1 MNRWHRL
8 LALVVV
14 WGGISFGGLVLAGT
28 PFGGDDAGFI
38 PSTSAIGKCEDG
50 LTKNVAKLFQAI
62 VTCHIKTGQAQ
73 FKGKAFDEEG
83 CESTDLGK
91 FAGTI
96 AKLKGCPS
104 CAAANGS
111 VLPGLVEGIIDTLNG
126 HIACDGTVPFGD
138 GDDTGF
144 VPTTKPIAKCE
155 SSVGKNVGKL
165 VKGLLTCHVKTAD
178 AGLKGKPF
186 DDETCETTAISKF
199 NAANTKLTGCP
210 ACLSSGFG
218 SFATIIEPFVDG
230 TNGDLYC
237 SPSGAFVDRPVE

>member
-1 MNRWHRL
+1 
-8 LALVVV
+8 
-14 WGGISFGGLVLAGT
+14 
-28 PFGGDDAGFI
+28 
-38 PSTSAIGKCEDG
+38 
-50 LTKNVAKLFQAI
+50 
-62 VTCHIKTGQAQ
+62 
-73 FKGKAFDEEG
+73 
-83 CESTDLGK
+83 LGK

-111 VLPGLVEGIIDTLNG
+111 VLSGLVKGAIETLNG

-138 GDDTGF
+138 ADDTGF

-165 VKGLLTCHVKTAD
+165 ITGLLTCHVKTAD

-186 DDETCETTAISKF
+186 DEETCETTAISKF

-230 TNGDLYC
+230 ANGDLYC